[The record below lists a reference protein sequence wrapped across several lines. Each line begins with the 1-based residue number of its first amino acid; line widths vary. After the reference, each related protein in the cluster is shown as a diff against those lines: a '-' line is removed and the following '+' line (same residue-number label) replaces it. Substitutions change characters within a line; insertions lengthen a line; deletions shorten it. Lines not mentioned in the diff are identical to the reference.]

1 MMSPAMRALR
11 TLMLMAFGALFF
23 LFLFGPFYW
32 MVATSMMT
40 ESEMLSVPPRLFPS
54 SLNLTNYLT
63 VLGIGDPQMLELARN
78 RAPAVFEVRPALIN
92 SLIVGLCVA
101 IANILI
107 ATPAAYSFSRL
118 KFGYS
123 LPLLMIYLATRM
135 VPPIMLVVPM
145 FLIVRNLGLID
156 TPLALVAV
164 YLVLTLPF
172 SIWLLQA
179 YFRTMPVELE
189 EAAVIDGASR
199 WQTVRMVLLP
209 LSVPGLT
216 CVAILSFMGAWSEF
230 LFAVTFGKTVASR
243 TLPVVAAGFSDT
255 SSIQFDFV
263 MTAGVITALP
273 PFLLALLFQRFI
285 VGGLSAGAVKG

>member
-1 MMSPAMRALR
+1 MRSSPARLLR
-11 TLMLMAFGALFF
+11 TLMLMAFGVLFF

-32 MVATSMMT
+32 MVATSMMS
-40 ESEMLSVPPRLFPS
+40 EAEMLSVPPRFFPS
-54 SLNLTNYLT
+54 SLNLTNYMT
-63 VLGIGDPQMLELARN
+63 VLGIGDPVLLNEARN

-92 SLIVGLCVA
+92 SLVVGLCVA
-101 IANILI
+101 AANILV

-118 KFGYS
+118 RFGYS
-123 LPLLMIYLATRM
+123 LPLLMVYLATRM

-156 TPLALVAV
+156 TPLALIAV
-164 YLVLTLPF
+164 YVVLTLPF
-172 SIWLLQA
+172 SIWLLQS

-199 WQTVRMVLLP
+199 WQTVRLVLLP

-216 CVAILSFMGAWSEF
+216 CVGILSFMGAWSEF
-230 LFAVTFGKTVASR
+230 LFAVTFSNTVASR
-243 TLPVVAAGFSDT
+243 TLPVVAASFSDT
-255 SSIQFDFV
+255 TSIQFDYV

-273 PFLLALLFQRFI
+273 PFLLALLFQRYI